1 MLDWWRVDG
10 GSLALVVH
18 VQPGAKQTE
27 VAGLHGGALKIRLAA
42 PAIDGRANTALVDYV
57 ARRLGVPRAAV
68 ELRSGQ
74 KSRRKRLLVTG
85 APADAAR
92 LLLGG

>member
-85 APADAAR
+85 APAGAAR